1 MAKKLQLRRGTT
13 SQHSSFTGAVGEV
26 TVDTDKDV
34 LVVHDGSTAGG
45 HASVKSGAVAA
56 ADLASNAVTTAKIAA
71 DAVTDAKIA
80 ADSVGASELKV
91 TGNGTSGQYLGS
103 DADGTFTWTSISS
116 DPSMG
121 GDMSGTASNAQIVAN
136 AVTATEIASN
146 AVTTAKILDAN
157 VTTAK
162 IADSAVT
169 GAKISNA
176 TITGD
181 KMVSATIPTAAIAN
195 SAVTSAKIADG
206 KIVEGDIAGQTITGD
221 KLVNSTVNTT
231 QITNSAVTSAKIA
244 DGNITNA
251 KLASNSVN
259 AVKIWAG
266 GTANSGTFLRGD
278 MQWAAAT
285 PGSASVTRSILK
297 TSTQE
302 NSVSYSGG
310 PQTMTFGSVGGY
322 GFYREV
328 KSNTSGSRMS
338 TFGNSN
344 TSQNTS
350 YETRIIVSTWINPGT
365 YSVRVRYM
373 QASPPYDMGDGC
385 CHTFIYAVIE
395 NGSGKIK
402 RMNISQDPPWVYAP
416 NGGLDRGCFYDDDK
430 TKKRYYKRNKIVD
443 YSKINDIEEFKELVG
458 QTELVDYDMKLKM
471 ANMSNVPHP
480 FMTDTPMI
488 LDKDKNEIIDP
499 TYWEKHHVGLIDPVC
514 DVTQRLDC
522 ISECGESALELFH
535 AEKPYLTID
544 NEDIEGRCRPHADIK
559 VYKAKWKNSK

>member
-34 LVVHDGSTAGG
+34 VVVHDGSTAGG
-45 HASVKSGAVAA
+45 HAMLKSGSVGAT
-56 ADLASNAVTTAKIAA
+56 DIASNAVTTAKINA
-71 DAVTDAKIA
+71 DAVTGAKIA
-80 ADSVGASELKV
+80 DDAVANEHIASDSIGATELKV

-146 AVTTAKILDAN
+146 AVTTAKILAAN

-181 KMVSATIPTAAIAN
+181 KMVSATIPTAAIA
-195 SAVTSAKIADG
+195 
-206 KIVEGDIAGQTITGD
+206 
-221 KLVNSTVNTT
+221 
-231 QITNSAVTSAKIA
+231 NSAVTSAKIA

-430 TKKRYYKRNKIVD
+430 TGKRLYKRKKIVD

-471 ANMSNVPHP
+471 ANMNNVPHP

>member
-1 MAKKLQLRRGTT
+1 
-13 SQHSSFTGAVGEV
+13 
-26 TVDTDKDV
+26 
-34 LVVHDGSTAGG
+34 
-45 HASVKSGAVAA
+45 
-56 ADLASNAVTTAKIAA
+56 
-71 DAVTDAKIA
+71 
-80 ADSVGASELKV
+80 
-91 TGNGTSGQYLGS
+91 
-103 DADGTFTWTSISS
+103 
-116 DPSMG
+116 
-121 GDMSGTASNAQIVAN
+121 
-136 AVTATEIASN
+136 
-146 AVTTAKILDAN
+146 
-157 VTTAK
+157 
-162 IADSAVT
+162 
-169 GAKISNA
+169 
-176 TITGD
+176 
-181 KMVSATIPTAAIAN
+181 
-195 SAVTSAKIADG
+195 
-206 KIVEGDIAGQTITGD
+206 
-221 KLVNSTVNTT
+221 
-231 QITNSAVTSAKIA
+231 
-244 DGNITNA
+244 
-251 KLASNSVN
+251 
-259 AVKIWAG
+259 
-266 GTANSGTFLRGD
+266 
-278 MQWAAAT
+278 
-285 PGSASVTRSILK
+285 
-297 TSTQE
+297 
-302 NSVSYSGG
+302 
-310 PQTMTFGSVGGY
+310 MTFGSVGGY

-559 VYKAKWKNSK
+559 VYKAKWKNSKYY